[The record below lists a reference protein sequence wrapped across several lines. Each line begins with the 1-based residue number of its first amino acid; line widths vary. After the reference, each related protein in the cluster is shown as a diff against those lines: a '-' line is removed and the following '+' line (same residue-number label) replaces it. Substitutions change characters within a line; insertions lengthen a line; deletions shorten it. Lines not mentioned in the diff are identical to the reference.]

1 MRVTLLL
8 EGLDGGNGSENGL
21 MHTIKTEHQQLVS
34 TRCHIEHVL
43 KEGGPRMY
51 ISVVSSTSAIEL
63 WVFANTTRVRG
74 GGVSSPKRYYQP
86 VRKKGQRSTLPSRM
100 TGVWGPR
107 PSSQPCMGG
116 CLSKWPYSKM
126 VSLQRTGTLING
138 AINTI
143 TTINRNIDRRAG
155 AVLLVVGGGLDFDED
170 ERGAAFMLDHL
181 HGSKFTV

>member
-21 MHTIKTEHQQLVS
+21 MHIIETEHQQLVS
-34 TRCHIEHVL
+34 TQCHIEHVL

-63 WVFANTTRVRG
+63 WVFANTNTRVEG
-74 GGVSSPKRYYQP
+74 SGVSTDRSWFE
-86 VRKKGQRSTLPSRM
+86 KKAARSTLPSRM

-143 TTINRNIDRRAG
+143 TTINSNIDRRAG

-181 HGSKFTV
+181 HGQ